1 VLDIIFK
8 LFNLKQLF
16 LVLFFS
22 FSVQSKSQQLQ
33 TYSFEQVE
41 QLVGENP
48 RPILL
53 YFYTDW
59 CQYCKMLQKTTFKDV
74 KVIEK
79 LNKDYYVIFFDGNNK
94 EIILNLNKTFHFV
107 PTGMKSG
114 YHEVFYHYLGERPE
128 IYPTI
133 IFLDKHF
140 KETLFLQSYLSS
152 EELLE
157 IL

>member
-1 VLDIIFK
+1 M
-8 LFNLKQLF
+8 KQLF
-16 LVLFFS
+16 LVLFFI
-22 FSVQSKSQQLQ
+22 FSIQGNSQQLQ

-41 QLVGENP
+41 QLVGKNP

-59 CQYCKMLQKTTFKDV
+59 CQYCKMLQKSTFKDS

-79 LNKDYYVIFFDGNNK
+79 LTKDYYVIFFKGDSTETIHHLHQK
-94 EIILNLNKTFHFV
+94 FKFV
-107 PTGMKSG
+107 PTGIKSG
-114 YHEVFYHYLGERPE
+114 YHEVVYHYLGKRQE

-133 IFLDKHF
+133 IFLDEHF
-140 KETLFLQSYLSS
+140 REILFLQSYLSS